1 MFAEIYLKNISLTN
15 FKSYNNAYFDFS
27 AGLNFI
33 TGNNGLGKTNLL
45 DAIYVSAMTKSA
57 FVPDARLIRF
67 EEDFFSI
74 KAMYA
79 LDFKENVCL
88 TACKKNKPKIVRWN
102 DCEYESM
109 SEHIGKIPLIL
120 IKPDDSEIINGGS
133 EERRKFF
140 DNLISQADSAYL
152 KNLLRCNFLLK
163 ERNALLKNAAENKKM
178 PDFDLVKTYDAQ
190 ILPLFEKIYAARKK
204 VSEQFLPVFIQIYAH
219 IGKSREIPEIFY
231 QSPLSSEDFIFQ
243 YEKNFSRDMLLE
255 RTELGTHKDDFIFNI
270 NEFLLKKTGSQG
282 QIKTFL
288 LSLKLAAYLF
298 LRNHLRK
305 SPLLLLDDIADKLDN
320 DRLTALSELISGE
333 DFGQI
338 FITDAHQSRM
348 YAYFP
353 DIEARKIVLY

>member
-1 MFAEIYLKNISLTN
+1 
-15 FKSYNNAYFDFS
+15 
-27 AGLNFI
+27 
-33 TGNNGLGKTNLL
+33 LGKTNLL

-57 FVPDARLIRF
+57 FVPDARLIHF
-67 EEDFFSI
+67 DEEFFSV
-74 KAMYA
+74 KAVFA
-79 LDFKENVCL
+79 LDFKENLCL

-140 DNLISQADSAYL
+140 DNLISQADAAYL

-178 PDFDLVKTYDAQ
+178 PDFDLIKTYDAQ
-190 ILPLFEKIYAARKK
+190 ILPLFEKIYAARKN
-204 VSEQFLPVFIQIYAH
+204 VCEQFSPVFTKLYAR
-219 IGKSREIPEIFY
+219 ICYVNENPEILY
-231 QSPLSSEDFIFQ
+231 QSPLASEDFVFQ

-270 NEFLLKKTGSQG
+270 NEYLIKKTGSQG

-298 LRNHLRK
+298 LRNHLQK

-320 DRLTALSELISGE
+320 ERLTALSELIVGD

-338 FITDAHQSRM
+338 FITDAHRSRM

-353 DIEARKIVLY
+353 ATESNKIVLH